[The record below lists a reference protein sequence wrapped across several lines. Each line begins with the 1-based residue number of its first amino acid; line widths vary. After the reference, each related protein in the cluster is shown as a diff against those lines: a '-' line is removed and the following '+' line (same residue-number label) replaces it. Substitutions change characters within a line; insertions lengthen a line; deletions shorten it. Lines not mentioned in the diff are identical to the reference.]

1 MYNNIVIG
9 FDDSE
14 FSKAALLE
22 SAHWIKRHG
31 GKAVL
36 VHAVFF
42 DEEEFVI
49 APNQREKRFDLGR
62 TMCYRTQ
69 ETFSS
74 DFGLDGALEAVVCEG
89 EPHEV
94 IVDVAGERD
103 ADLIAVGTH
112 GRKGLKKLFMGSV
125 TSRVI
130 ATSPC
135 DVLLVKKPCE
145 RCLGEYQ
152 SILLSF
158 DGSELSKKALKR
170 ACELSKLDGSEITA
184 LYVIPHYEEM
194 IEFFATS
201 GIKESLLHDAERIL
215 QNAREIASSE
225 EVTIKTEVAEG
236 NAAEKIVETAGRLKS
251 DLIIRGP
258 HGWSGVNKAIM
269 GSVIENVIVNAS
281 CPVLVVK

>member
-1 MYNNIVIG
+1 MYDNIVVG

-14 FSKAALLE
+14 FSKAALIE
-22 SAHWIKRHG
+22 TSHWIKRHG

-49 APNQREKRFDLGR
+49 SPNQRERRFDLGK

-69 ETFSS
+69 ETFSA
-74 DFGLDGALEAVVCEG
+74 DYGLDGRLEAVVCEG
-89 EPHEV
+89 EAHDV
-94 IVDVAGERD
+94 IVNVATERN
-103 ADLIAVGTH
+103 ANLVTMGTH
-112 GRKGLKKLFMGSV
+112 GRKGFKRLFMGSV
-125 TSRVI
+125 ASRVI
-130 ATSPC
+130 ASSPC
-135 DVLLVKKPCE
+135 DVMLVKKPCE
-145 RCLGEYQ
+145 HCLGQYQ
-152 SILLSF
+152 SILISF

-170 ACELSKLDGSEITA
+170 ACELSKIDGSEITA

-194 IEFFATS
+194 MEFFATS

-215 QNAREIASSE
+215 QNASEIASSE

-236 NAAEKIVETAGRLKS
+236 HAAEKIVETAKRLKS

-258 HGWSGVNKAIM
+258 HGWSGVNKAII
-269 GSVIENVIVNAS
+269 GSVIENVVVNAS
-281 CPVLVVK
+281 CPVLVIK

>member
-1 MYNNIVIG
+1 MYNNIVVA

-14 FSKAALLE
+14 FSKAALIE

-31 GKAVL
+31 GKVLL
-36 VHAVFF
+36 VHSVFF

-49 APNQREKRFDLGR
+49 APNQREKRFEIGKKV
-62 TMCYRTQ
+62 CYQTQ
-69 ETFSS
+69 ENISS
-74 DFGLDGALEAVVCEG
+74 NFGLNGKVEALICEG
-89 EPHEV
+89 EPH
-94 IVDVAGERD
+94 DVVVNVANEKK
-103 ADLIAVGTH
+103 ADLIAMGTH

-125 TSRVI
+125 ASRVI
-130 ATSPC
+130 ASSPC

-145 RCLGEYQ
+145 KCLGEYE

-158 DGSELSKKALKR
+158 DGSEFSKKALER

-184 LYVIPHYEEM
+184 LYVIPQYEGM

-201 GIKESLLHDAERIL
+201 GIRESLMHDAQRIL
-215 QNAREIASSE
+215 QNAKDIASGHGIE
-225 EVTIKTEVAEG
+225 IRTEVVEG
-236 NAAEKIVETAGRLKS
+236 NAAEKIVESAGRLKS

-258 HGWSGVNKAIM
+258 HGWSGIDKAII
-269 GSVIENVIVNAS
+269 GSVIESVVINAS

>member
-1 MYNNIVIG
+1 MYKTIVVA

-14 FSKAALLE
+14 FSKAALVE

-31 GKAVL
+31 GNVLL
-36 VHAVFF
+36 VHSVFF

-49 APNQREKRFDLGR
+49 SPDQREKRFELGKKV
-62 TMCYRTQ
+62 CYQTQ
-69 ETFSS
+69 EMVSS
-74 DFGLDGALEAVVCEG
+74 KLGLDGKVESLVCEG

-94 IVDVAGERD
+94 IVDIASSKN
-103 ADLIAVGTH
+103 ADLIAIGTH

-130 ATSPC
+130 VTSPC
-135 DVLLVKKPCE
+135 DVLVVKKPCE
-145 RCLGEYQ
+145 KYAGKYD
-152 SILLSF
+152 SILLSY

-170 ACELSKLDGSEITA
+170 ACELSKSDGSEITA

-201 GIKESLLHDAERIL
+201 GIRESLLHDAQRIL
-215 QNAREIASSE
+215 QNAKEIALGQGIS
-225 EVTIKTEVAEG
+225 IKTEIAEG
-236 NAAEKIVETAGRLKS
+236 HAAEKIVDTAERLKS

-258 HGWSGVNKAIM
+258 HGWSGIDKAMI
-269 GSVIENVIVNAS
+269 GSIIENVVVNSS
-281 CPVLVVK
+281 CPILIVK

>member
-9 FDDSE
+9 FDNSE

-22 SAHWIKRHG
+22 SAHWLKRHG

-158 DGSELSKKALKR
+158 DGSELSRKALKR
-170 ACELSKLDGSEITA
+170 ACELSKMDGSEITA

-215 QNAREIASSE
+215 QIAREIASTQ

>member
-49 APNQREKRFDLGR
+49 APNQREKRFDLGK

-74 DFGLDGALEAVVCEG
+74 DFGLDGGLEAVICEG

-94 IVDVAGERD
+94 IVDVASERD

-135 DVLLVKKPCE
+135 DVMLVKKPCE

-170 ACELSKLDGSEITA
+170 ACELSKMDGSEITA

-194 IEFFATS
+194 IDFFATS

-215 QNAREIASSE
+215 QNAREMASSQ

-281 CPVLVVK
+281 CPVLVIK